1 MAKTIKLSEENDE
14 VGDAPEATTIDLV
27 VTSCSPYGKEG
38 DVITVNVVDADSMIQ
53 KGFAKKG

>member
-1 MAKTIKLSEENDE
+1 MAKTIKLEQEIE
-14 VGDAPEATTIDLV
+14 QEGTTIDLV

-38 DVITVNVVDADSMIQ
+38 DIITVNVVDADSMVA